1 MSAPGPLGLYDLL
14 APQFLLGFNFPAYI
28 DKYLSLLSV
37 SDFQSTSD
45 DNAILYTGTVY
56 FPSAP
61 GEPPVLPQ
69 HTDPSGAIFDFHD
82 INFRFRLLIP
92 RAANHTINNDIND
105 IPSLVFPPSLQPLK
119 DNVFGS
125 SGSPSGVSDAP
136 GIAFELDLLLTVLTF
151 HLGPHWL
158 PAIQNAD
165 FTISPNPGSPPKTDV
180 RVLLPQIL
188 LKYTQGQDLTQSVD
202 FELAAWGDPGFDAP
216 NDLSEGQLATM
227 DPPLAIHSSGRVAF
241 GVDTIV
247 LDLSANGPPPEILQF
262 FGTDDS
268 FEGVYIKAIQVY
280 YTDQDKDFALNFS
293 VHDALISFSGDI
305 WLEAELDLI
314 FDAFTVDITA
324 YDGSKQLSVNPGSQL
339 SPSLFHGGSLTMP
352 STGVLY
358 LQVAGGVPPYKESV
372 VFSPGTVS
380 PPAAGGQQLWDNT
393 QRLAQP
399 PSTLSGPQESGSLL
413 ITVTDSTQPTP
424 LKYVNNI
431 NFTVTESNG
440 STGTPPAPPGP
451 PSNPKPN
458 SVRRLSIKLR
468 LEKNTIVLAEVS
480 GEIDFSKQMQ
490 SAVPGGSPPSS
501 SNSLGITNTPA
512 ASTVA
517 SPPSG
522 IVDFTLNVT
531 YDLASGDLTE
541 TLTLGAVPADINGL
555 AHMDNPSD
563 STLKDILGA
572 ILIFTPILS
581 AATSALD
588 PADAGQW
595 SEIAIDLGVP
605 VLIGSLDILR
615 ITGITL
621 YGGSLQLRENIPAGK
636 LTNAAL
642 TFDYGVEFGIFIT
655 TPKIQSTKPLKVR
668 YKAVGVSLNFGHPV
682 NFQIVLDTSKGYSLD
697 LSDPGLFNLPGAL
710 GDLLKIAGARIARFN
725 PLTLEVDIVIKA
737 DLGIITVD
745 KFKVKIALDGSS
757 APSIVPSGIKVNIPQ
772 TITGSGLVNITVGGF
787 EWQLDMTICSIGL
800 RMVAAVGVQHI
811 TQGSRE
817 ATAFFFGFEVDF
829 PAPIALGTT
838 GLSLF
843 GIFGLFGMHYDRV
856 LAAPIP
862 GDAVGPDLRW
872 LMGTKGQPYLLESM
886 DGTTQFWAPKIDNW
900 AFGVGAVLGSS
911 DGYLINM
918 RGMLLLEL
926 PGPRIIITVNL
937 KIIED
942 LPGLSPN
949 GMDTSQLDVGI
960 IGILDIDIGAGQITL
975 GVMLDFEISQLL
987 SVQIPIQL
995 FYDWNDPSS
1004 WHFWIGTIQSP
1015 ASAKILGIVR
1025 GGGYFMIGGQAI
1037 QPFPPGSNTALP
1049 GVAVAMGI
1057 SAAVV
1062 WGSQSAGIYLKVAAS
1077 ADFGVSFSPH
1087 LFILGDV
1094 HLEGSLHLLVV
1105 NIGATGDFLLT
1116 APNPVFLKV
1125 HVCGSVSFFFFSV
1138 SACVDF
1144 TIGNDSTPLPPPPL
1158 ISTVYLQSFAPVIAQ
1173 GQGDR
1178 PIDASLGNAL
1188 LVGGAGTTPIP
1199 VVPIDTVPV
1208 IQMLYGV
1215 DVSAVSSTFTQP
1227 LPACPTFPGAPG
1239 VNLGGGRFA
1248 QYQITSLSISPALPG
1263 GFPAPPV
1270 AWRPNMPSSDTS
1282 QTQVDLAL
1290 FSRNPN
1296 VTNSALERSD
1306 NFSNMLSATWGDTC
1320 AVVAPAACVFWAFCG
1335 QRIGPSPNGWA
1346 LTGKPTPDPPNTTR
1360 QTPVPTQMQVTQPAL
1375 SASDQLLLSL
1385 GLPLIGEGLTPAQVI
1400 GIGGSTPS
1408 RRLPCLRAV
1417 ELPELVALSFQSNLA
1432 AGFNSSEK
1440 NVPPETAA
1448 AAGARAQQLAASG
1461 RWLQFQVGGSQ
1472 RIRILLTLGAALFK
1486 QMHGT
1491 SAQGWVTIQELN
1503 AAGTVVASHPLMALN
1518 PVIITTANVNTSLPS
1533 TWTALTSP
1541 WRDEVASILELLFGQ
1556 PSTNTLFVEFQPN
1569 AATVTIEV
1577 VVTSPANFPAEVLI
1591 GAIESCPTAET
1602 VRYQNG
1608 LAIQQS
1614 TIETINTYLDGGSPV
1629 PLLAPNTVYTITIAY
1644 DVLDTEPG
1652 ANGTTTTT
1660 STQAYQFQTDSQPP
1674 ARLDPYVLCSF
1685 PAQLDTCVFYED
1697 PLDIVFNDS
1706 SVFSLFEAYGYQL
1719 TYSLHAADGLP
1730 EGSPASTMLTGSPSP
1745 LQAIDGIGTAT
1756 YDSMLQLASELQCLG
1771 GSITQY
1777 QNQLFT
1783 APVYLRPLMG
1793 YTFDLVTNPGAPANS
1808 AAGSPGSAAQPLF
1821 RRNFTTGRYANL
1833 QALAASLGATQ
1844 VTHRALT
1851 SALSF
1856 PNSGGAQ
1863 VFKDADIQQAFL
1875 SAGEQAL
1882 PAPSTNSIVIYWL
1895 KSGTGFVP
1903 HAILLDAIEPL
1914 WRYRSEPG
1922 FTTPISSDPSF
1933 KIVTINSVP
1942 SLEVS
1947 EAAGSPPAASIGSF
1961 IVSPGGAR
1969 TVAMFSAGFSP
1980 PASGK
1985 LVTLQMQRPASSV
1998 YGNGDENAPIITL
2011 IIQPQAPWENDHV

>member
-1 MSAPGPLGLYDLL
+1 MSTPGPLGLYDLL
-14 APQFLLGFNFPAYI
+14 APQFLLGFNFPAHI
-28 DKYLSLLSV
+28 DQYLSLLSV

-69 HTDPSGAIFDFHD
+69 HTDPSGAVFDFHD
-82 INFRFRLLIP
+82 ISFRFRLLIP
-92 RAANHTINNDIND
+92 RAANHTIDNAVGD
-105 IPSLVFPPSLQPLK
+105 IPSLVFPSSLQPLK

-180 RVLLPQIL
+180 RILLPQIL

-202 FELAAWGDPGFDAP
+202 FEVAAWGDPGFDAP

-247 LDLSANGPPPEILQF
+247 LDLSSNGTPPEILQF

-268 FEGVYIKAIQVY
+268 FKGVYIKAIQVY
-280 YTDQDKDFALNFS
+280 YTDQDKDFALNFA
-293 VHDALISFSGDI
+293 VHDALISFAGDI

-314 FDAFTVDITA
+314 RDAFTIAITA
-324 YDGSKQLSVNPGSQL
+324 WDGSAPVSVNPGSQL
-339 SPSLFHGGSLTMP
+339 SPSLFHGGSLTLP
-352 STGVLY
+352 TSGVLY
-358 LQVAGGVPPYKESV
+358 LQVAGGVPPYKQSV
-372 VFSPGTVS
+372 LFSPGPVS
-380 PPAAGGQQLWDNT
+380 PPATGGQQLWDDT

-399 PSTLSGPQESGSLL
+399 PSVLTGAQESGSLL

-424 LKYVNNI
+424 LKYINNL
-431 NFTVTESNG
+431 NCTVTQSNG

-458 SVRRLSIKLR
+458 SVRRLSIKVR
-468 LEKNTIVLAEVS
+468 LEKTSIVLAELS
-480 GEIDFSKQMQ
+480 GEIDFAKQMQ

-522 IVDFTLNVT
+522 IVDITLNIT
-531 YDLASGDLTE
+531 HDLASGDLTE

-555 AHMDNPSD
+555 VHMGNPSD

-581 AATSALD
+581 AATSAID
-588 PADAGQW
+588 PGDAGQW

-615 ITGITL
+615 ITGVTL
-621 YGGSLQLRENIPAGK
+621 YGGSLQVRENIPAGK

-668 YKAVGVSLNFGHPV
+668 YQAVGVSLHFGHPV

-697 LSDPGLFNLPGAL
+697 LSDPGLFNLPGTL

-725 PLTLEVDIVIKA
+725 PLTLEVDIAIKA
-737 DLGIITVD
+737 DLGIVTVD
-745 KFKVKIALDGSS
+745 RFKVKIALDGSS
-757 APSIVPSGIKVNIPQ
+757 APSIVPSGIKVNVPN
-772 TITGSGLVNITVGGF
+772 TITGSGLVNITDSGF
-787 EWQLDMTICSIGL
+787 EGQLDITLCSIGL
-800 RMVAAVGVQHI
+800 RMVAAVGVQHVS
-811 TQGSRE
+811 QGSRE
-817 ATAFFFGFEVDF
+817 ATAFYFGFEVDF
-829 PAPIALGTT
+829 PTPIALGAT
-838 GLSLF
+838 GLSMF
-843 GIFGLFGMHYDRV
+843 GVFGLFGMHYDRM

-872 LMGTKGQPYLLESM
+872 LMGTKGKPYLLESA
-886 DGTTQFWAPKIDNW
+886 DGTTQFWTPKIDNW
-900 AFGVGAVLGSS
+900 AFGVGAILGSS
-911 DGYLINM
+911 DGYLINL
-918 RGMLLLEL
+918 RGMLVLEL

-942 LPGLSPN
+942 LPGLSPD
-949 GMDTSQLDVGI
+949 GMDTSELDVGI

-987 SVQIPIQL
+987 SIQIPIQL
-995 FYDWNDPSS
+995 FYDWNDASS

-1025 GGGYFMIGGQAI
+1025 GGGYFMMGGQAI

-1049 GVAVAMGI
+1049 AVAVAMGI
-1057 SAAVV
+1057 SAAVI

-1105 NIGATGDFLLT
+1105 NIGASGDFLLK

-1125 HVCGSVSFFFFSV
+1125 HVCGSVSFLFFSV

-1144 TIGNDSTPLPPPPL
+1144 TIGNDSVPLPPPPL
-1158 ISTVYLQSFAPVIAQ
+1158 ISNLYLQSFAPVIAQ

-1188 LVGGAGTTPIP
+1188 PAGGSGGTPMP
-1199 VVPIDTVPV
+1199 LVPIDTVPV
-1208 IQMLYGV
+1208 IQMLYGA

-1248 QYQITSLSISPALPG
+1248 QYQMTSLSINPALPT

-1270 AWRPNMPSSDTS
+1270 AWRPNKPSADTS

-1306 NFSNMLSATWGDTC
+1306 QFSSTLHETWGDTC
-1320 AVVAPAACVFWAFCG
+1320 AAIAPAACVFWAFCG
-1335 QRIGPSPNGWA
+1335 QRIGPSPVGWVLNGI
-1346 LTGKPTPDPPNTTR
+1346 PTPDPPNTTR

-1375 SASDQLLLSL
+1375 SAADQLLLSL
-1385 GLPLIGEGLTPAQVI
+1385 GLPLTGEGLAPAQVL
-1400 GIGGSTPS
+1400 GIGVSPS
-1408 RRLPCLRAV
+1408 LRLPCMRAV
-1417 ELPELVALSFQSNLA
+1417 ELPELVALKFQSNLA
-1432 AGFNSSEK
+1432 AGFNSSGPA
-1440 NVPPETAA
+1440 VPHESAATAM
-1448 AAGARAQQLAASG
+1448 ARARQLAASN
-1461 RWLQFQVGGSQ
+1461 RWLQFHTGGSQ
-1472 RIRILLTLGAALFK
+1472 RIRMLIALNAALFK
-1486 QMHGT
+1486 QMH
-1491 SAQGWVTIQELN
+1491 SPADQGWVTIQELD

-1518 PVIITTANVNTSLPS
+1518 PAIVNAANTQTALPS

-1541 WRDEVASILELLFGQ
+1541 WRANVASILQFLFEQ
-1556 PSTNTLFVEFQPN
+1556 PSTNTLFVEFKPKAEMVALEV
-1569 AATVTIEV
+1569 AA
-1577 VVTSPANFPAEVLI
+1577 TSPANFAAEVLV
-1591 GAIESCPTAET
+1591 GAMESCPTSEA
-1602 VRYQNG
+1602 VRVQNS
-1608 LAIQQS
+1608 LSIQQS
-1614 TIETINTYLDGGSPV
+1614 TIETIQTYLDGGTPV
-1629 PLLAPNTVYTITIAY
+1629 PLLAPDTVYTITVAY
-1644 DVLDTEPG
+1644 DVIDTEPG
-1652 ANGTTTTT
+1652 ASGTTTTT

-1674 ARLDPYVLCSF
+1674 GTLDPYVLCSF

-1706 SVFSLFEAYGYQL
+1706 SVFSLFEAYGFQL
-1719 TYSLHAADGLP
+1719 TFSLHAADGLP
-1730 EGSPASTMLTGSPSP
+1730 EGSPASSMLTGSPSP
-1745 LQAIDGIGTAT
+1745 LQAIDGIGPAT
-1756 YDSMLQLASELQCLG
+1756 YDSMLQVASELKCLG
-1771 GSITQY
+1771 GSSTQY

-1793 YTFDLVTNPGAPANS
+1793 YTFDLVTDPSTPAHTG
-1808 AAGSPGSAAQPLF
+1808 AGSPGTAAQPLF
-1821 RRNFTTGRYANL
+1821 RRNFTTGRYANP
-1833 QALAASLGATQ
+1833 QALATALGATQ
-1844 VTHRALT
+1844 VTHRPLT
-1851 SALSF
+1851 AALSF

-1875 SAGEQAL
+1875 NAGEQAL
-1882 PAPSTNSIVIYWL
+1882 PAPSANTIVLYWM

-1933 KIVTINSVP
+1933 KIVTIDPVL
-1942 SLEVS
+1942 SLEV
-1947 EAAGSPPAASIGSF
+1947 EEGAGSPPTSSIGSF

-1969 TVAMFSAGFSP
+1969 AVAMFKAGFSP
-1980 PASGK
+1980 PPAGS
-1985 LVTLQMQRPASSV
+1985 LVTLQLHRPASSI
-1998 YGNGDENAPIITL
+1998 YGNADEIAMILTL
-2011 IIQPQAPWENDHV
+2011 IVTPQAPWENDHV